1 MIVSSFNID
10 INMLNDGIARKLLQ
24 TAKFYKSSGRGLL
37 EGAPLLGRT
46 LAMIFEKPSTRTRI
60 SFEVAMTE
68 LGGSAI
74 YLDAKSM
81 QMGRGETIA
90 DTAKVLGRY
99 LDGIM
104 IRASKHETLL
114 EMAKHSK
121 IPVINGLTDISHPC
135 QILADIMTFEEKL
148 GDIEN
153 KTISWVGDGNN
164 MANSWIHASKIFNF
178 KLRLACPSVRLP
190 DENIVKWAMD
200 NGANIKIMNDPM
212 EACKDSNAI
221 LTDTWVSMGDE
232 NTVNPEKIFNNF
244 QVNDKLFA
252 VAADDAIFMHCLPAH
267 RGQEVSS
274 EIIDGPRSVVWD
286 EAENRLHIQ
295 KAILSWAIA
304 DKLI

>member
-1 MIVSSFNID
+1 MRNLID
-10 INMLNDGIARKLLQ
+10 INILDDGVPRKLLD
-24 TAKFYKSSGRGLL
+24 TAKFYKSKGRGLV
-37 EGAPLLGRT
+37 EGAPLLGQT

-114 EMAKHSK
+114 QMAKYSD
-121 IPVINGLTDISHPC
+121 IPVINGLTDLSHPC
-135 QILADIMTFEEKL
+135 QTLADIMTFEEKL
-148 GDIEN
+148 GSIEN
-153 KTISWVGDGNN
+153 KTIAWIGDGNN
-164 MANSWIHASKIFNF
+164 MANSWIHAANVFNF
-178 KLRLACPSVRLP
+178 KIRLACPNGRMP
-190 DENIVKWAMD
+190 DASIVKWARD
-200 NGANIKIMNDPM
+200 NDTDIKITEDPIVTSKN
-212 EACKDSNAI
+212 ADAI
-221 LTDTWVSMGDE
+221 LTDTWISMGDE
-232 NTVNPEKIFNNF
+232 DIKEPEKIFNNF
-244 QVNDKLFA
+244 QVNEELFKLA
-252 VAADDAIFMHCLPAH
+252 SENAIFMHCLPAH
-267 RGQEVSS
+267 RGQEVT
-274 EIIDGPRSVVWD
+274 EDIIDGPRSVVWD

>member
-1 MIVSSFNID
+1 MRNLID

-153 KTISWVGDGNN
+153 KTIAWVGDGNN

-190 DENIVKWAMD
+190 DENIINWAKD
-200 NGANIKIMNDPM
+200 NVADIEIMNDPM

-232 NTVNPEKIFNNF
+232 KTVNPEKIFNNF

-267 RGQEVSS
+267 RGQEVTS

>member
-1 MIVSSFNID
+1 MRNLID

-24 TAKFYKSSGRGLL
+24 TAKFYKSRGRGLL

-190 DENIVKWAMD
+190 DENIVKWAKD

>member
-1 MIVSSFNID
+1 MRNLID

-24 TAKFYKSSGRGLL
+24 TAKSYKSSGRGLL
-37 EGAPLLGRT
+37 EVAPLLGRT

-190 DENIVKWAMD
+190 DENIVKWAKD

>member
-1 MIVSSFNID
+1 MRNLID

-190 DENIVKWAMD
+190 DENIVKWAKD

-221 LTDTWVSMGDE
+221 LTDTWISMGDE

-244 QVNDKLFA
+244 QVNDKLFE

>member
-1 MIVSSFNID
+1 MRNLID

-24 TAKFYKSSGRGLL
+24 TAKSYKSSGRGLL

-153 KTISWVGDGNN
+153 KTIAWVGDGNN

-190 DENIVKWAMD
+190 DENIVNWAKD
-200 NGANIKIMNDPM
+200 NGADIKIMNDPI
-212 EACKDSNAI
+212 EACKGSNAI

-244 QVNDKLFA
+244 QVNDKLFE

>member
-1 MIVSSFNID
+1 MRNLID

-90 DTAKVLGRY
+90 DTAKVLARY

-121 IPVINGLTDISHPC
+121 IPVINGLTDNSHPC

-153 KTISWVGDGNN
+153 KTIAWVGDGNN

-190 DENIVKWAMD
+190 DENIINWAKD
-200 NGANIKIMNDPM
+200 NGADIEIMNDPI
-212 EACKDSNAI
+212 EACKNSNAI

-267 RGQEVSS
+267 RGQEVTS

>member
-1 MIVSSFNID
+1 MRNLID

-153 KTISWVGDGNN
+153 KTIAWVGDGNN

-190 DENIVKWAMD
+190 DENIVKWAKD

-244 QVNDKLFA
+244 QVNDKLFE

-274 EIIDGPRSVVWD
+274 AIIDGPRSVVWD

>member
-1 MIVSSFNID
+1 MRNLID

-190 DENIVKWAMD
+190 DENIVKWAKD

-212 EACKDSNAI
+212 EACKDANAI

-252 VAADDAIFMHCLPAH
+252 VAADNAIFMHCLPAH

>member
-1 MIVSSFNID
+1 MRNLID

-190 DENIVKWAMD
+190 DENIVKWAKD

-295 KAILSWAIA
+295 KAILSWTIA

>member
-1 MIVSSFNID
+1 MRHLID
-10 INMLNDGIARKLLQ
+10 INSLDDGIPRKLLQ

-74 YLDAKSM
+74 YLDSKSM

-114 EMAKHSK
+114 EMAQHSN

-153 KTISWVGDGNN
+153 KIIAWVGDGNN
-164 MANSWIHASKIFNF
+164 MANSWIHASKVFNF
-178 KLRLACPSVRLP
+178 KLRLACPAIRMP
-190 DENIVKWAMD
+190 NKNIINWAKD
-200 NGANIKIMNDPM
+200 NGADIELSNEPLG
-212 EACKDSNAI
+212 ACEDANAI
-221 LTDTWVSMGDE
+221 LTDTWISMGDE
-232 NTVNPEKIFNNF
+232 KTTNPEKIFNTF
-244 QVNDKLFA
+244 QVNDKLFE
-252 VAADDAIFMHCLPAH
+252 VTSKDAIFMHCLPAH
-267 RGQEVSS
+267 RGQEVTS
-274 EIIDGPRSVVWD
+274 EVIDGPRSVVWD